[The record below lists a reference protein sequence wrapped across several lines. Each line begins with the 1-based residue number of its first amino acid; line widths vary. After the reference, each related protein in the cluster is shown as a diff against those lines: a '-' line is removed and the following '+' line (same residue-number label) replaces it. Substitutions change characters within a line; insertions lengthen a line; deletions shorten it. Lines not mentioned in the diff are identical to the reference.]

1 MPPAK
6 NNSARFVAIES
17 LCRLQKS
24 RKPVT
29 GIFNSVLTAY
39 PLESNDRQLATNII
53 YGVLRKRDSLDCM
66 LQHLCRQPLKKLKP
80 FVHQALRTGLFQ
92 ILYLDRIPESAAVNE
107 SVKAV
112 QTARLPKRL
121 QGFVNGVLRNSI
133 RKRDELL
140 NLLKNP
146 EQPILNHPLW
156 LYKRWEKQYG
166 REEAIRICEQNNE
179 QAVFSLQVNSC
190 ATDRNTLLEALRKK
204 KINACNG
211 QYCDA
216 TLILTDFHGG
226 VSRLPG
232 FNEGLFQVQ
241 DQGAQLLTRLIG
253 PMVQE
258 GEYLDACAGVGGKT
272 SVLVQLAAPLRA
284 RISAVE
290 PDVMRQE
297 KFKENMK
304 RLHPKLRLPL
314 FPGSLQD
321 FAVSNSKRFHGILL
335 DAPCSGTGVIRRHP
349 DIRWNRRVEDFDQY
363 QKTQLDLLHTA
374 ATLLR
379 PQGVLV
385 YATCSLE
392 EEENE
397 QVIEQFLTHNP
408 DFSLENCTSSLPST
422 AHTFVTK
429 GCFAPLPGPEIDGFF
444 SASLIKLGAC
454 PRIGISSQIEAF

>member
-1 MPPAK
+1 MPPTK
-6 NNSARFVAIES
+6 NKSARFVAIES

-29 GIFNSVLTAY
+29 GIFNSVLALY

-53 YGVLRKRDSLDCM
+53 YGVLRNRDSLDFM
-66 LQHLCRQPLKKLKP
+66 LQQLCRQPLKKLKP
-80 FVHQALRTGLFQ
+80 FVHQTLRTGLFQ

-112 QTARLPKRL
+112 QTARLPKKL
-121 QGFVNGVLRNSI
+121 QGFVNGVLRNFI

-140 NLLKNP
+140 TLLKNSNP
-146 EQPILNHPLW
+146 PILNHPLW
-156 LYKRWEKQYG
+156 LYKRWEKHYG
-166 REEAIRICEQNNE
+166 KDETIRICEQNNE
-179 QAVFSLQVNSC
+179 QAGFSLQVNAC
-190 ATDRNTLLEALRKK
+190 ATDRETLLAAFRNND
-204 KINACNG
+204 IPARNG
-211 QYCDA
+211 KYCDD
-216 TLILTDFHGG
+216 TLILDDFHGG

-253 PMVQE
+253 PMVKE

-272 SVLVQLAAPLRA
+272 SVLAQLAGPVQA
-284 RISAVE
+284 RVSAVE
-290 PDVMRQE
+290 PDKMRQE
-297 KFKENMK
+297 KFKENMA
-304 RLHPKLRLPL
+304 RLHPKLDLPL

-321 FAVSNSKRFHGILL
+321 FATSSNKRFHGILL

-349 DIRWNRRVEDFDQY
+349 DIRWNRREEDLDQY

-379 PQGVLV
+379 PPGTLV

-397 QVIEQFLTHNP
+397 QVIEQFLAHNP
-408 DFSLENCTSSLPST
+408 DFSLKDCTSSLPST

-429 GCFAPLPGPEIDGFF
+429 EKGYFAPLPGPEIDGFF
-444 SASLIKLGAC
+444 GAGLIKR
-454 PRIGISSQIEAF
+454 PV